1 MSDEHDAWLAQFG
14 VDVRGILD
22 RIRDAASGGA
32 SGAANPGEGT
42 GARIEHAADSKHG
55 GGRDQP
61 VTATASTASH
71 DRSRHAKAHDR
82 AAKTPKETYNNYVAL
97 VNGINFL
104 VQHRK
109 KPGKLDV
116 SPSDEQDLLPRH
128 RDVLMEFHSALHL
141 VEDDPDRALTFWDR
155 VLPALTAELKKSLA
169 SGFGSADIS
178 DATEQLKWV
187 DKYVFV
193 PAAYFAA
200 KRDAKASSGIE
211 APDAAYMAEKLT
223 KAEEELK
230 QAKTL
235 QEKAK
240 EASEVF
246 AKSHKLAGNLGKLAE
261 LDAPK
266 EVSKI
271 IDLVMLPGT
280 IEKKLELARQNG
292 IATTAVE
299 LLGKITGAT
308 GTLVKNVGL
317 VGEKVIEARKAF
329 LLAKDASAVSSAAIQ
344 ELEQAAGSFAKLA
357 KLGKTLGTAAS
368 YAAVI
373 ADGFKLVSA
382 LRDGSFEKALEAAGS
397 LAVDAA
403 PLLLGP
409 EVAGPLGVTVL
420 IIQAELEVF
429 RGAAAMIRWCKD
441 ETVRKAALDFVQQ
454 CTILAE
460 NGGYDLVADWVIL
473 LDPARSRLHGPTLAM
488 AKKEAAQVSK
498 GLRALSTHLTS
509 TSSDAIGAYP
519 KVVEALGDRARSALN
534 NAYGGDEDMIPMLAD
549 QIADVFHG
557 ANTMAKYVKETY
569 TN

>member
-1 MSDEHDAWLAQFG
+1 
-14 VDVRGILD
+14 
-22 RIRDAASGGA
+22 
-32 SGAANPGEGT
+32 
-42 GARIEHAADSKHG
+42 
-55 GGRDQP
+55 
-61 VTATASTASH
+61 
-71 DRSRHAKAHDR
+71 
-82 AAKTPKETYNNYVAL
+82 
-97 VNGINFL
+97 
-104 VQHRK
+104 
-109 KPGKLDV
+109 
-116 SPSDEQDLLPRH
+116 
-128 RDVLMEFHSALHL
+128 
-141 VEDDPDRALTFWDR
+141 
-155 VLPALTAELKKSLA
+155 
-169 SGFGSADIS
+169 
-178 DATEQLKWV
+178 
-187 DKYVFV
+187 
-193 PAAYFAA
+193 
-200 KRDAKASSGIE
+200 
-211 APDAAYMAEKLT
+211 MAEKLT

-409 EVAGPLGVTVL
+409 
-420 IIQAELEVF
+420 
-429 RGAAAMIRWCKD
+429 
-441 ETVRKAALDFVQQ
+441 
-454 CTILAE
+454 
-460 NGGYDLVADWVIL
+460 
-473 LDPARSRLHGPTLAM
+473 RS
-488 AKKEAAQVSK
+488 
-498 GLRALSTHLTS
+498 
-509 TSSDAIGAYP
+509 
-519 KVVEALGDRARSALN
+519 RARSA
-534 NAYGGDEDMIPMLAD
+534 
-549 QIADVFHG
+549 
-557 ANTMAKYVKETY
+557 
-569 TN
+569 